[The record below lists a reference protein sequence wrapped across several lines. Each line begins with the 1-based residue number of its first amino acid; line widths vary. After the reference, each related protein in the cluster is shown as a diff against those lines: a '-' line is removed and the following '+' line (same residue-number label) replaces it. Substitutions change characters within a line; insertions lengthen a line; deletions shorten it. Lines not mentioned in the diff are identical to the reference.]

1 MPHGSYSLSDIIL
14 YLKKHREKNYNP
26 LIKIYVSNIKNSIK
40 FKIKIGYYLEHL
52 TPETMKLLRS
62 NKSKIL
68 KIKMVK
74 MCLI

>member
-1 MPHGSYSLSDIIL
+1 MLPYGSFSLSDIIL
-14 YLKKHREKNYNP
+14 YLKKHNP

-40 FKIKIGYYLEHL
+40 FKIKIGYYLKHL
-52 TPETMKLLRS
+52 TSETMKSLRS

-74 MCLI
+74 MCPV

>member
-1 MPHGSYSLSDIIL
+1 MLPYGSFSLSDIIL
-14 YLKKHREKNYNP
+14 YLKKHNP

-40 FKIKIGYYLEHL
+40 FKIQIGYYLEHL

>member
-1 MPHGSYSLSDIIL
+1 MLPYGSLSLSDIIL
-14 YLKKHREKNYNP
+14 YLKKHNP

-40 FKIKIGYYLEHL
+40 LKIKIGYYLKHL
-52 TPETMKLLRS
+52 TSETMKSLRS

-74 MCLI
+74 MCPI